1 MKIFTFGIQSFEK
14 FKKNLT
20 MALNLR
26 AKLFS
31 AVAGISLFGTVAA
44 QDIHFSQYY
53 TFASAMNPALVG
65 NYDGSYRLAAL
76 YRNQWGSM
84 LAGKAYQ
91 TVAADVDVS
100 FLENY
105 LRTDKLAVGVG
116 FYNDISG
123 QAGLSVLNASLSV
136 AYHKGIDKDGKHRL
150 SFAAQGAYVQKRVT
164 DPLFADQFQGHDQTV
179 RNYTNEQLQKGK
191 HAFDFNAGLYWR
203 SNIKDKVKL
212 NAGFAVYHIVQP
224 KEDFIKDSLDV
235 LGNFTRRFV
244 ADLSIE
250 AFLTKKKNV
259 SITPE
264 FIFQYKDKQMEAVPG
279 LLVSY
284 YFNTGFRNNNS
295 VHLGGRYRIGN
306 GMDKIGDAFVV
317 LAQVEFKNVRLGFA
331 YDVNLSKLSVGTQ
344 NRGGFE
350 ISLSYIGE
358 SIKSF
363 KANKSLPSRRF

>member
-1 MKIFTFGIQSFEK
+1 
-14 FKKNLT
+14 

-26 AKLFS
+26 AKFVS
-31 AVAGISLFGTVAA
+31 ALAGVSLFGTLAA

-65 NYDGSYRLAAL
+65 NYDGSFRLAAL
-76 YRNQWGSM
+76 YRNQWRSA

-136 AYHKGIDKDGKHRL
+136 AYHKGIDKDGKHRI
-150 SFAAQGAYVQKRVT
+150 SFAAQGAYMQKRIT

-179 RNYTNEQLQKGK
+179 RNYTSEQLMRGD
-191 HAFDFNAGLYWR
+191 HTFDFNAGLYWR

-212 NAGFAVYHIVQP
+212 NAGFAAYHLIQP
-224 KEDFIKDSLDV
+224 KEDFVRDSAGV
-235 LGNFTRRFV
+235 FGNLTRRFV
-244 ADLSIE
+244 ADLSVE

-259 SITPE
+259 SLTPE

-295 VHLGGRYRIGN
+295 VHLGGRYRLGQSVN
-306 GMDKIGDAFVV
+306 GTGGDAFVV

-331 YDVNLSKLSVGTQ
+331 YDVNLSKLSAATQ

>member
-1 MKIFTFGIQSFEK
+1 
-14 FKKNLT
+14 

-26 AKLFS
+26 AKLVS
-31 AVAGISLFGTVAA
+31 AIAGLTLLSSVSVDA

-76 YRNQWGSM
+76 YRNQWRSV
-84 LAGKAYQ
+84 LAGNAYQ
-91 TVAADVDVS
+91 TIGADVDFS
-100 FLENY
+100 FLESY

-123 QAGLSVLNASLSV
+123 QAGLSVLNASLSL
-136 AYHKGIDKDGKHRL
+136 AYHKGIDKEGRHRL
-150 SFAAQGAYVQKRVT
+150 SIAAQGAYMQKRIT

-179 RNYTNEQLQKGK
+179 RNYTTEELMKGD
-191 HAFDFNAGLYWR
+191 HTFDFNAGIYWR
-203 SNIKDKVKL
+203 SNIKDIVKL
-212 NAGFAVYHIVQP
+212 NLGFATYHIVQP
-224 KEDFIKDSLDV
+224 KEDFVRDTFNV
-235 LGNFTRRFV
+235 FGNLTRRYI
-244 ADLSIE
+244 ADLSLE

-259 SITPE
+259 SLTPE

-284 YFNTGFRNNNS
+284 YFSTGFRNNNS
-295 VHLGGRYRIGN
+295 IHLGGRYRFGQ
-306 GMDKIGDAFVV
+306 GVDKIGGDAFVV

-331 YDVNLSKLSVGTQ
+331 YDVNLSKLSAVTQ